1 MAIKQPTATENRESS
16 KLIRTHYINLI
27 CRSIGKKISASYLDD
42 DEIDFG
48 DLESSLPEAPAHSA
62 NEAVAS
68 PSNSL
73 TSGAESVQI
82 SNGSRR
88 ESRGISQVATSS
100 HYSTI
105 LILNIELNS
114 PLK

>member
-1 MAIKQPTATENRESS
+1 MTATRQPTATENRESTVF
-16 KLIRTHYINLI
+16 IRTRINLI

-48 DLESSLPEAPAHSA
+48 DLESSLPEAPAPSA

-73 TSGAESVQI
+73 TSGAEAVQI

-88 ESRGISQVATSS
+88 ESRGISQVPTS
-100 HYSTI
+100 
-105 LILNIELNS
+105 
-114 PLK
+114 